1 MQSGIYTIDE
11 ATYHRDDLGH
21 DAPML
26 SASIANILLR
36 QSPLH
41 AHAAHPKLGGFPCEE
56 SETFD
61 LGTAAHGV
69 ILEGSTANI
78 VVVEANDWRT
88 NAAKDAREK
97 ARAAGKT
104 PLLLKQVDNVRN
116 MANRVRANL
125 AQFKESP
132 QPLAD
137 GTPEQ
142 TLAWN
147 DGGVWCKARLDWLH
161 HDLMCI
167 DDLKTGAVSAKPE
180 AWTRTMYGRGG
191 DIQAA
196 FYLRG
201 LKAVTDSVSPGHDV
215 NHPFHDPIFRWLVA
229 ENSYPY
235 ATSVISLSP
244 EGLAHASDQVEQAI
258 QLWRRCLETDT
269 WPGYPTRTCY
279 VDPPA
284 WSLAQWMEAETQP

>member
-11 ATYHRDDLGH
+11 AAYHRDDLGI

-61 LGTAAHGV
+61 LGTAAHAL
-69 ILEGSTANI
+69 ILEGSEDRY

-88 NAAKDAREK
+88 NAAKDKRDEART
-97 ARAAGKT
+97 AGKT
-104 PLLLKQVDNVRN
+104 PLLLKQVENVRN
-116 MANRVRANL
+116 MARRVRSNL
-125 AQFKESP
+125 AQFKELP
-132 QPLAD
+132 QPLAH

-142 TLAWN
+142 TLVWQ
-147 DGGVWCKARLDWLH
+147 DHGVWCKARVDWLH

-167 DDLKTGAVSAKPE
+167 DDLKTGAVSAKPD

-201 LKAVTDSVSPGHDV
+201 LIAVGGDTFGPG
-215 NHPFHDPIFRWLVA
+215 HDPIFRWLVV

-258 QLWRRCLETDT
+258 QLWARCLARDS

-284 WSLAQWMEAETQP
+284 WSLSQWMEAEEAQA